1 MKIGQNDRV
10 RQIRNAKMAFQFNQH
25 QHDRSMM
32 VMMMKPP
39 AKAAPNEVYE
49 KDYGKSPIYIP
60 VTAAQTFDPI

>member
-1 MKIGQNDRV
+1 
-10 RQIRNAKMAFQFNQH
+10 MAFQFNQH

-49 KDYGKSPIYIP
+49 KDNGKSPIYIP

>member
-1 MKIGQNDRV
+1 
-10 RQIRNAKMAFQFNQH
+10 MAFQFNQH

>member
-1 MKIGQNDRV
+1 
-10 RQIRNAKMAFQFNQH
+10 
-25 QHDRSMM
+25 MM

-60 VTAAQTFDPI
+60 VTAAQTFDPIWKVITNFVPLWNLQHQDGSPVV